1 MYSPNLPPG
10 TSDEDFERNLCPNC
24 DSEIISEMSQNEI
37 SELKL
42 CPTCIQEYRYDNE
55 NTE

>member
-24 DSEIISEMSQNEI
+24 DSEIISEMSQDEI